1 MTVSFEQLYRSVEQH
16 YSLVQRYKF
25 KTSAEK
31 KLKLE
36 VYELSCLDLKTI
48 IVKIFNKNDWN
59 VVHFCIV
66 SVDIV
71 YSIRNICSKYF
82 INKMWKMWLS

>member
-31 KLKLE
+31 KFKLE

-48 IVKIFNKNDWN
+48 IVKIFNKND
-59 VVHFCIV
+59 
-66 SVDIV
+66 
-71 YSIRNICSKYF
+71 
-82 INKMWKMWLS
+82 